1 MYVIIVGIGSSV
13 AEPAALNADSIAA
26 VLMAGRTAADP
37 LQHVRARAAPA
48 GVDLALFVR
57 ADSRAQAEFHA
68 LSEVRRLAAAI
79 PGATVRLPSGASAA
93 PA

>member
-1 MYVIIVGIGSSV
+1 MYVIIVGIGSS
-13 AEPAALNADSIAA
+13 AAGPTALNADSIAA

-48 GVDLALFVR
+48 GVDLALFIR

-68 LSEVRRLAAAI
+68 LSEVHGLVAAL
-79 PGATVRLPSGASAA
+79 PGATVRHPSGAAAA